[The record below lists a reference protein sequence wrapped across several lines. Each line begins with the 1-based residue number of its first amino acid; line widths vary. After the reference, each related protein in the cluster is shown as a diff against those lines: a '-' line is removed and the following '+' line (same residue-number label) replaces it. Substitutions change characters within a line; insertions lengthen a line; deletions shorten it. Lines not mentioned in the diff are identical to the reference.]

1 MNVNL
6 VFLAL
11 HNNHIKRIEGLVHL
25 RKLAF
30 LDLSN
35 NLIEEVPE
43 VKSCL
48 PCENLMILKLQ
59 GNPVQSVDYR
69 RRVVLSCGKLEEL
82 DRIKVVQAER
92 MSYRGLIKI
101 DVEGMLEGYR
111 RQRAEQDAKDKVER
125 ELYID
130 YMEEKGEE
138 AQQRVMKSLDEFA
151 KLDEF
156 ESLKT

>member
-1 MNVNL
+1 
-6 VFLAL
+6 
-11 HNNHIKRIEGLVHL
+11 
-25 RKLAF
+25 
-30 LDLSN
+30 
-35 NLIEEVPE
+35 
-43 VKSCL
+43 
-48 PCENLMILKLQ
+48 
-59 GNPVQSVDYR
+59 
-69 RRVVLSCGKLEEL
+69 VVLSCGKLEEL